1 MKKSIFGCMA
11 VSAIFILSCN
21 SNTTP
26 AAGSE
31 TMASQDMNMVMP
43 ENKDEPVK
51 VVATTFTEV
60 DPGVSVFMKS
70 LVADYLTLKN
80 ALTDAEDE
88 KAAQA
93 AASMEKAL
101 RAFDKSLLT
110 AEQKKVFDAAS
121 DDLKDKA
128 GLIAKNNLAEQ
139 RVYFSSLSSGMYELV
154 KAFGAGKTL
163 YHDYCPMALDNTGAM
178 WLSEIKEIRNP
189 YYGDAMMTCGTVEE
203 MVQ

>member
-31 TMASQDMNMVMP
+31 TVASQDMKMVMP
-43 ENKDEPVK
+43 ENKDEPLK
-51 VVATTFTEV
+51 VVTTTFTEV
-60 DPGVSVFMKS
+60 DPGVSALMKS
-70 LVADYLTLKN
+70 LVADYLVLKN
-80 ALTDAEDE
+80 ALTNAEDE
-88 KAAQA
+88 KAAKA

-101 RAFDKSLLT
+101 KAFDKSLLS

-121 DDLKDKA
+121 DDLKEKA
-128 GLIAKNNLAEQ
+128 GLIAKNKLAEQ
-139 RVYFSSLSSGMYELV
+139 RVYFSPLSTGMYELV

-163 YHDYCPMALDNTGAM
+163 YHDYCPMALENTGAM
-178 WLSEIKEIRNP
+178 WLSEMKEIRNP